1 VYSCILGRLDTG
13 IAACMAAMHGTRIF
27 KSQTDSDRMMYNTQ
41 PRLGKCHK
49 QKARSK
55 AQIRKLENP
64 QTAEFCEHTHLLD
77 PAIELFTHR
86 PRMHASLVESCAS
99 RIQL

>member
-1 VYSCILGRLDTG
+1 MLIAHGR
-13 IAACMAAMHGTRIF
+13 
-27 KSQTDSDRMMYNTQ
+27 Q

>member
-1 VYSCILGRLDTG
+1 MPAVLPLHTAS
-13 IAACMAAMHGTRIF
+13 
-27 KSQTDSDRMMYNTQ
+27 SQ
-41 PRLGKCHK
+41 PRLGKLQE

>member
-1 VYSCILGRLDTG
+1 MD
-13 IAACMAAMHGTRIF
+13 
-27 KSQTDSDRMMYNTQ
+27 Q
-41 PRLGKCHK
+41 PRLGKIQE

-86 PRMHASLVESCAS
+86 PRMHASLVESCA
-99 RIQL
+99 RWGPVADLLLARAKRADF